1 MQAARNLILGGA
13 FVAAAAGALA
23 LGACREAFA
32 GYEKAQYR
40 VLDLIGDNVEIRE
53 YPARLV
59 AEVEVEGTG
68 EGSANE
74 AFRILAAFIFG
85 KNQSKNKIDM
95 TVPVTARLASEKIAM
110 TTPVTTSGA
119 KSIKMQFYMPRKYSI
134 ESLPEPK
141 DGRIK
146 IFVQASAK
154 YAVLKFSGPSSDRNM
169 KLHESKLFDLLR
181 AKSIET
187 EKIPLRAVYNPPW
200 TLPFLR
206 RNEIWVEMKSPA
218 AG

>member
-1 MQAARNLILGGA
+1 MKAARIVILGGA
-13 FVAAAAGALA
+13 FVAAAAGALV
-23 LGACREAFA
+23 LGASTEAFA
-32 GYEKAQYR
+32 GYEEAKYK

-68 EGSANE
+68 ENSANE

-85 KNQSKNKIDM
+85 KNQAKNKIDM

-119 KSIKMQFYMPRKYSI
+119 KSIKMQFYMPRKYSL

-141 DGRIK
+141 DSRIK
-146 IFVQASAK
+146 IFVQAPVK
-154 YAVLKFSGPSSDRNM
+154 YAVLKFSGPSSDKNM
-169 KLHESKLFDLLR
+169 KVHESKLFDLLR
-181 AKSIET
+181 SKSIQT
-187 EKIPLRAVYNPPW
+187 ESVPLRAVYNPPW

-206 RNEIWVEMKSPA
+206 RNEIWLEMKNPA